1 MIEKLPFGKTGHLS
15 TRIIFGAAALGAM
28 RQDRADR
35 VLETLLEFGVNH
47 IDVAAS
53 YGDAELRVG
62 PWMKKHRDHF
72 FLATKTGERTAQGAM
87 ASIRHSLERL
97 ETNFVDLIQFHNL
110 TDESGWETALGP
122 KGALEAAVEARKQGL
137 VKHIGIT
144 GHGTMAPRMHLK
156 SLNRFDFDSV
166 LLPYNFMLMQNPEY
180 AEDFFNLKKICS
192 DRGIAMQTIKSIAK
206 RRWKPEDP
214 SKRFSWY
221 EPVKDPEVIQKM
233 VHWVLDQ
240 HDVFLNT
247 SSDATLLPI
256 LLKAAAEYDGAN
268 RSPEAKSDLENR
280 LKGDAV
286 AMELEP
292 IFILGISDSV

>member
-28 RQDRADR
+28 RQDRGDR
-35 VLETLLEFGVNH
+35 VLETLVEFGINH

-72 FLATKTGERTAQGAM
+72 FLATKTGERTAQGTM
-87 ASIRHSLERL
+87 ESIHRSLERL

-110 TDESGWETALGP
+110 TDDSGWETALGP
-122 KGALEAAVEARKQGL
+122 KGALEAAVQARKQGL
-137 VKHIGIT
+137 VKHIGVT
-144 GHGTMAPRMHLK
+144 GHGTMAPRMHMK
-156 SLNRFDFDSV
+156 SLNHFDFDSV

-180 AEDFFNLKKICS
+180 AEDFFSLKKICS
-192 DRGIAMQTIKSIAK
+192 DRGIAMQTIKSIAR
-206 RRWKPEDP
+206 RRWKAEDP

-240 HDVFLNT
+240 PGIFLNT
-247 SSDATLLPI
+247 SSDATLLPLI
-256 LLKAAAEYDGAN
+256 LKAAAEYDSTK
-268 RSPEAKSDLENR
+268 RSPGIKSDLVNR
-280 LKGDAV
+280 LKEDAG
-286 AMELEP
+286 AMEMEP
-292 IFILGISDSV
+292 IFIRGIADGV